1 MHKIAL
7 ETDELK
13 ARPKAAAGW
22 RACTVLLSL
31 LALGQ
36 AIAAPAAYE
45 IDPKHTYPSF
55 EADHLGISIF
65 RGKFTHSAGRIVLD
79 RVAGTGSVD
88 VTVELAS
95 VDFGLAELDEW
106 ARGPQFFEVAKYPQA
121 VYRGK
126 LEGFSNGTPSRV
138 TGELSLHGVTR
149 PLVLKV
155 NSFKCVPHPLLKR
168 ELCGADASATFQ
180 RDEFGL
186 TAGREYG
193 FRMDVLLRIQVE
205 ALAVP

>member
-31 LALGQ
+31 LGLGQ
-36 AIAAPAAYE
+36 AIAAPAAFE

-65 RGKFTHSAGRIVLD
+65 RGKFTHTVGRIVLD
-79 RVAGTGSVD
+79 KGAGTGSVH
-88 VTVELAS
+88 VTVDLAG
-95 VDFGLAELDEW
+95 VDFGPADLDEW

-126 LEGFSNGTPSRV
+126 LEG
-138 TGELSLHGVTR
+138 
-149 PLVLKV
+149 
-155 NSFKCVPHPLLKR
+155 
-168 ELCGADASATFQ
+168 
-180 RDEFGL
+180 
-186 TAGREYG
+186 
-193 FRMDVLLRIQVE
+193 
-205 ALAVP
+205 